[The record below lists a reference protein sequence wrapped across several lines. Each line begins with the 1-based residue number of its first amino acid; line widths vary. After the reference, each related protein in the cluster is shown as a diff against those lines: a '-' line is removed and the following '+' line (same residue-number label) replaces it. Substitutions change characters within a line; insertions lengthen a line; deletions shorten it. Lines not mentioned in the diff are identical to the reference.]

1 MRAAGINRARFAK
14 EASLPAQ
21 RPEDSTMPPTIKAN
35 AAACYACGSSPRKA
49 DDISA
54 ANSGVRLLKKA
65 AMFGPARCTP
75 TPQQRKATIAGPT
88 ATYSSAAAKPQLQ
101 CIAGDVPVHSPAAN
115 SPDHSTPKLIC
126 ASRKAAQLRRI
137 SGGSSGCASSQL

>member
-1 MRAAGINRARFAK
+1 
-14 EASLPAQ
+14 
-21 RPEDSTMPPTIKAN
+21 MPPTINAN
-35 AAACYACGSSPRKA
+35 AAALYACGSSPRKA

-88 ATYSSAAAKPQLQ
+88 ATYSSAAATPQLQ
-101 CIAGDVPVHSPAAN
+101 CIVGAVTAHSPAAT
-115 SPDHSTPKLIC
+115 SPGHSAPKLIC
-126 ASRKAAQLRRI
+126 ASRTAAQLQRI
-137 SGGSSGCASSQL
+137 AGGSSGRASSQL